1 MPVTTLLGEFK
12 AIVVSVCVITG
23 GVAVTTQVPSVA
35 DLTTQANN
43 GLYFSDLLTEGVVGL
58 FILSG

>member
-1 MPVTTLLGEFK
+1 M
-12 AIVVSVCVITG
+12 ITG

-43 GLYFSDLLTEGVVGL
+43 GLYFSDLLTEGVVGFIYFVWLTYVIFISL
-58 FILSG
+58 FFGLI